1 MTSSNEKIVEIS
13 QQIIKIGRVLGE
25 KNYTPGYSGNIS
37 ARIDDTVL
45 ITVSGSANG
54 HLKDGDF
61 ALMDFEG
68 KSLIPNKRPSS
79 EKKLHIEFYKQRPDI
94 NFIIHVHSP
103 YLSSFASA
111 RKDLLAPVMAENV
124 YYFKGIPLAE
134 YGLPSSDVLV
144 ENTAKYFKEYDCV
157 LMANHGVI
165 IGSKTLK
172 DAYLK
177 LELAEQYAQVVLNT
191 YILGGPK
198 PLTEAETQDILAL
211 RN

>member
-1 MTSSNEKIVEIS
+1 MTFNNEKVVEIS
-13 QQIIKIGRVLGE
+13 QQIIKIGRVLGD

-54 HLKDGDF
+54 HLKDSDF
-61 ALMDFEG
+61 ALIDFEG

-103 YLSSFASA
+103 FLSSFASA

-134 YGLPSSDVLV
+134 YGLPSSDILV

-198 PLTEAETQDILAL
+198 PLTEAETKDILAL

>member
-1 MTSSNEKIVEIS
+1 MTSNINIEELTN
-13 QQIIKIGRVLGE
+13 QIIKIGKLMGE

-37 ARIDDTVL
+37 ARVGDKIL
-45 ITVSGSANG
+45 ITVAGSANA
-54 HLKDGDF
+54 HLKESDF
-61 ALMDFEG
+61 VLMDFNG
-68 KSLIPNKRPSS
+68 NSLTPNKRPSS
-79 EKKLHIEFYKQRPDI
+79 EKKLHIEYYQMREDI

-111 RKDLLAPVMAENV
+111 GKDLLAPVMAENI

-134 YGLPSSDVLV
+134 YGLPSSQDLV
-144 ENTAKYFKEYDCV
+144 VNTAKYFKDYDCI

-165 IGSKTLK
+165 IASRSLK

-198 PLTEAETQDILAL
+198 ALSYKQAQEILDL
-211 RN
+211 R

>member
-1 MTSSNEKIVEIS
+1 MLNKYYQRFFHPLVCILLAIMGCLLGFSKPREQRLIGFTIAIGAIFLYYITLPFFDLLAEKGVILPVI
-13 QQIIKIGRVLGE
+13 
-25 KNYTPGYSGNIS
+25 
-37 ARIDDTVL
+37 
-45 ITVSGSANG
+45 
-54 HLKDGDF
+54 
-61 ALMDFEG
+61 
-68 KSLIPNKRPSS
+68 
-79 EKKLHIEFYKQRPDI
+79 
-94 NFIIHVHSP
+94 
-103 YLSSFASA
+103 ASA

-134 YGLPSSDVLV
+134 YGLPSSDILV

-198 PLTEAETQDILAL
+198 PLTETETQDILAL

>member
-1 MTSSNEKIVEIS
+1 MTFNNEKVVEIS
-13 QQIIKIGRVLGE
+13 QQIIKIGRVLGD

-54 HLKDGDF
+54 HLKDSDF

-103 YLSSFASA
+103 FLSSFASA

-134 YGLPSSDVLV
+134 YGLPSSDILV

>member
-1 MTSSNEKIVEIS
+1 MTFNNEKVVEIS
-13 QQIIKIGRVLGE
+13 QQIIKIGRVLGD

-54 HLKDGDF
+54 HLKDSDF

-134 YGLPSSDVLV
+134 YGLPSSDILV

-198 PLTEAETQDILAL
+198 PLTETETQDILAL